1 MEFFSSQTLDG
12 FQSIGIGLL
21 MPSSAVGSNVVNIV
35 LTIVMKITSEHG
47 QPGWISPNLNE
58 GHLDMFFFMCAFFTS
73 INLIVYIISARKYKE
88 TAWEKREANN
98 EEVVI

>member
-1 MEFFSSQTLDG
+1 MSSST
-12 FQSIGIGLL
+12 
-21 MPSSAVGSNVVNIV
+21 VGSNVANIV

-58 GHLDMFFFMCAFFTS
+58 GHLDMFFFLCTFFTS
-73 INLIVYIISARKYKE
+73 INLIVYIICARKYKK
-88 TAWEKREANN
+88 TTWEKREANN